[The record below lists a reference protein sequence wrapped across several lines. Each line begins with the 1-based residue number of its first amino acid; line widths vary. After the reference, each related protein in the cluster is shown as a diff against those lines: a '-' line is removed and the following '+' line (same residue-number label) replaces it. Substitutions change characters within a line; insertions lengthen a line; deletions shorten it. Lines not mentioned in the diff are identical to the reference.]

1 MRLGQTYGG
10 KSPSRALGCALAALL
25 ASAPAAAA
33 NEGAGG
39 DFGRVAVVQI
49 DAPGMLPAAR
59 EQLEDEVR
67 NGLAAAGVDVQAGA
81 TTSGHVEDA
90 VAAGLSCSLVEE
102 TCALKVAVAADVASV
117 VVGRVVGVG
126 AERAIELRLA
136 SLDGARRS
144 LASRQA
150 PAAVARRLITGS
162 PAPANDTLPVPLTLS
177 PADAVDAVVVVD
189 GAEQPHKSGTLWL
202 TPGKHRV
209 VVRAAGFDDHVVDV
223 DVDGSHLPA
232 PLSVSLASGFPLLSA
247 VGLVA
252 AGGGVVVA
260 AMGGLLALGAEDALA
275 TGVKFDDREGFRV
288 IGQAALVAAGL
299 GAATAIAGG
308 AVATVGFL
316 E

>member
-10 KSPSRALGCALAALL
+10 KSPSRALGCALGALL
-25 ASAPAAAA
+25 ACAPAAAA
-33 NEGAGG
+33 TGL
-39 DFGRVAVVQI
+39 GRVAVVQI

-67 NGLAAAGVDVQAGA
+67 NGLAQAGVDVQAGA

-126 AERAIELRLA
+126 TERAIELRLA
-136 SLDGARRS
+136 SLDGGRKS

-150 PAAVARRLITGS
+150 PAAVARRLIEGGA
-162 PAPANDTLPVPLTLS
+162 APKGDTLPVPLTLS
-177 PADAVDAVVVVD
+177 PADAVVVVD
-189 GAEQPHKSGTLWL
+189 GAEQPHKGGTLWL

-223 DVDGSHLPA
+223 DVDGTHLPA
-232 PLSVSLASGFPLLSA
+232 PVSVSLDSGFPLLSA

-275 TGVKFDDREGFRV
+275 TGVKFEDREGFRV